1 MTLKYIT
8 SIAYVAMLFFITESY
23 ASTTSEISEI
33 ESLVNSDI
41 NRAFLLIENVRSELK
56 HTPDIALQTRIENLT
71 SYIYLLMNE
80 HDKAYSHIL
89 ESRRLAQESNNQYEL
104 AESKRFE
111 ASLYTMTNLQTES
124 LPLFLEALRIHKALD
139 SDKVFYTLQGISLY
153 YRSLQDYEKYLEYGL
168 LLLEDPKASND
179 KKALAIAHYT
189 VGEGYLKKDDLQLA
203 QLHLDSSIEAFKEI
217 SSILI
222 SEVYFTKAELLLAQN
237 RPLQAQVMLDMS
249 QYTASN
255 NNYNIASLQS
265 ELLRANIYLTLND
278 NIEAKNVL
286 NSLLNKSKNDKS
298 AESKAHQKLATIYEE
313 EADYAQALYH
323 QKEYKLASDELLA
336 ESQTAQTAFYNTKL
350 NIEHKELEISR
361 LKSAQHL
368 SELTQRQRE
377 KTAKLRDTVLVLLIL
392 LVVALVYYVIH
403 AKRTKNQMKALAQ
416 EANLANKAKSNFL
429 AKMSHE
435 IRTPMNAIIG
445 LSQLAL
451 NAKLS
456 PKQRENISM
465 VHASSQ
471 SLLTLLNDILDFSKI
486 EAKKLELE
494 HADFLLNNSIQR
506 LLNVCSFSAD
516 EKQLKLNVHI
526 ENDVPTSLTGDAL
539 RLEQVLINLV
549 NNAIKFTEQGDINIA
564 VSLVKQLDNVNTL
577 KFSVTDEGIGIGEE
591 QLLRLFKAFSQADVS
606 VTRRYGGSGLGLTI
620 CKELVELMNGAISVE
635 SELGKGSTF
644 SFTVDIA
651 TSKTLTSQLTNADL
665 SNLNNLKIL
674 IVDDS
679 KSSRT
684 LLSESLIDLGLEC
697 AQARS
702 GIEAL
707 EQIKDAIDTKLPYDI
722 VLMDWRMP
730 GLDGLETIRIINQ
743 VVNEQLP
750 KFILVSS
757 FDKSDA
763 VKLSRHLPVEDVL
776 EKPIKPSQLTSSL
789 LTIVNGKQRQVV
801 PISPSPTS
809 IISRD
814 FSKVRLLIAEDNKI
828 NQKVILGFL
837 SETNA
842 TVDIVTN
849 GVEAVEKSKNNNYHM
864 ILMDVQMPEMDG
876 LTATK
881 LIREFDPNTPIIAM
895 TAHSLPE
902 DIEQSMAAG
911 MNEHLTKPINAN
923 LLIETITK
931 KVKV

>member
-23 ASTTSEISEI
+23 ASTTNKISEI

-41 NRAFLLIENVRSELK
+41 NKAFLLIENVRKELK
-56 HTPDIALQTRIENLT
+56 HTPDIARQTRIENLT

-435 IRTPMNAIIG
+435 IRT
-445 LSQLAL
+445 
-451 NAKLS
+451 
-456 PKQRENISM
+456 
-465 VHASSQ
+465 
-471 SLLTLLNDILDFSKI
+471 
-486 EAKKLELE
+486 
-494 HADFLLNNSIQR
+494 
-506 LLNVCSFSAD
+506 
-516 EKQLKLNVHI
+516 
-526 ENDVPTSLTGDAL
+526 
-539 RLEQVLINLV
+539 
-549 NNAIKFTEQGDINIA
+549 
-564 VSLVKQLDNVNTL
+564 
-577 KFSVTDEGIGIGEE
+577 
-591 QLLRLFKAFSQADVS
+591 
-606 VTRRYGGSGLGLTI
+606 
-620 CKELVELMNGAISVE
+620 
-635 SELGKGSTF
+635 
-644 SFTVDIA
+644 
-651 TSKTLTSQLTNADL
+651 
-665 SNLNNLKIL
+665 
-674 IVDDS
+674 
-679 KSSRT
+679 
-684 LLSESLIDLGLEC
+684 
-697 AQARS
+697 
-702 GIEAL
+702 
-707 EQIKDAIDTKLPYDI
+707 
-722 VLMDWRMP
+722 
-730 GLDGLETIRIINQ
+730 
-743 VVNEQLP
+743 
-750 KFILVSS
+750 
-757 FDKSDA
+757 
-763 VKLSRHLPVEDVL
+763 
-776 EKPIKPSQLTSSL
+776 
-789 LTIVNGKQRQVV
+789 
-801 PISPSPTS
+801 
-809 IISRD
+809 
-814 FSKVRLLIAEDNKI
+814 
-828 NQKVILGFL
+828 
-837 SETNA
+837 
-842 TVDIVTN
+842 
-849 GVEAVEKSKNNNYHM
+849 
-864 ILMDVQMPEMDG
+864 
-876 LTATK
+876 
-881 LIREFDPNTPIIAM
+881 
-895 TAHSLPE
+895 
-902 DIEQSMAAG
+902 
-911 MNEHLTKPINAN
+911 
-923 LLIETITK
+923 
-931 KVKV
+931 